1 MVKYISVF
9 FVLFSLSLVQIK
21 AQKMNVTGRVFD
33 STGVNPLE
41 KASVL
46 AVRFKDSLLLGHTRT
61 DVTGGFRLNSFP
73 PDSFTLIIEYKGY
86 DDKSFFIFGNNG
98 NNDINIPTI
107 KMSAKS
113 KDLEEIVI
121 FSNKS
126 AIFYRGDTLVF
137 AADSFKVGKNAVVED
152 LLKKLPGI
160 KVDENGSITSQGKQ
174 ISQVLVDGDE
184 FFGSDPTIAT
194 RNLGAKGV
202 ESVQI
207 YEKEREN
214 AKAGEDDKIQVLDL
228 KLKED
233 AKKGYFGKVSGAT
246 DFGLSADNPFY
257 ETEVLANKFKG
268 KQKISVFLLGSNT
281 PKSNFKWGD
290 MNKFGLDNERNSSG
304 MNNWNQGNT
313 NNTSGIPQTVKA
325 GIYYSD
331 KIGKTGKIGFNYAY
345 YDNRL
350 TAVSSNYS
358 QYFLTDTTYFTKDSM
373 NNYSTNNSHRFNV
386 NFSINLDSL
395 TYLEVKPN
403 INFDGA
409 TSDNI
414 STSEFIG
421 ETQLRSLSTIIRN
434 TSNSKGVTSN
444 SEALLRRKFKKPK
457 REVELKYILNYTNNS
472 TTGDLYNTSAYD
484 YASVLDTNFQQNK
497 KNDNSSVNHY
507 SILTYT
513 EPITKKI
520 KVQAEY
526 LFEFGDVRQDKRTF
540 DKDLSTGAFTV
551 ENTFFSNNFD
561 NLRLQNRGTLVGI
574 YEDRK
579 HTFTAGLGYR
589 NISID
594 NRNLILDTVIPQ
606 NVNNVL
612 PQISYQFKPSI
623 SKRFSV
629 FYTTN
634 SQQPSIN
641 DLQPV
646 PDNTNPN
653 RIQEGNPELVPN
665 YIHNLRMNFNT
676 WSAMSGKYIW
686 SGLTASYTDNAFAN
700 STNFDQYGRTVS
712 KTVNVNGNVFSNVFA
727 GFGLPLFNRKF
738 EINPNMNASY
748 MRYTNF
754 INNKEN
760 ITQNRSIAGG
770 SDFELKL
777 DSLEITLGAELS
789 YTSPISSLASA
800 SNTPFTMQTYKL
812 DIEWQLPYH
821 FKFKADGKYIIN
833 SNRTAGFNRNI
844 FVVNSEVSKAFL
856 PTENLIIALCAN
868 DILNQNLNLQRQ
880 INGNI
885 VTDNYTQIITRYFL
899 LRLTYKFNNNK
910 TKEDE
915 FKGWH

>member
-1 MVKYISVF
+1 
-9 FVLFSLSLVQIK
+9 
-21 AQKMNVTGRVFD
+21 MNVTGRVYD
-33 STGVNPLE
+33 STGINPIE
-41 KASVL
+41 KASVF
-46 AVRFKDSLLLGHTRT
+46 AVRFKDSLLLGFTRT
-61 DVTGGFRLNSFP
+61 DASGGFRLNSFP
-73 PDSFTLIIEYKGY
+73 PDSFSLIVEYKGY
-86 DDKSFFIFGNNG
+86 DEKTFFIFGNA
-98 NNDINIPTI
+98 NNAEINIPSI
-107 KMSAKS
+107 KMAPKS

-126 AIFYRGDTLVF
+126 AIFYRGDTLIY
-137 AADSFKVGKNAVVED
+137 AADSFKVGENAVVED

-160 KVDENGSITSQGKQ
+160 KIDENGSITSQGKE
-174 ISQVLVDGDE
+174 INQVLVDGDE

-207 YEKEREN
+207 YEKDKEN
-214 AKAGEDDKIQVLDL
+214 AKAGENDKIQVLDL

-233 AKKGYFGKVSGAT
+233 AKKGFFGKVSGAS
-246 DFGLSADNPFY
+246 DFGIADNDNPFY
-257 ETEVLANKFKG
+257 ETEILANKFKG

-290 MNKFGLDNERNSSG
+290 MNKFGLENERNSSG
-304 MNNWNQGNT
+304 MNDWNQRNT
-313 NNTSGIPQTVKA
+313 NNTSGIPKTIKA
-325 GIYYSD
+325 GVYYSD

-350 TAVSSNYS
+350 NAVGSSYS
-358 QYFLTDTTYFTKDSM
+358 QYFLTDTTYYTKDST
-373 NNYSTNNSHRFNV
+373 NNISTNNSHRLNM
-386 NFSINLDSL
+386 NFSTNLDSL
-395 TYLEVKPN
+395 TYVELKPN

-409 TSDNI
+409 SSDNT

-434 TSNSKGVTSN
+434 TSESKGMTSN

-457 REVELKYILNYTNNS
+457 REVELKYIFNYSNNQ
-472 TTGDLYNTSAYD
+472 TVGDLYNTSTYD
-484 YASVLDTNFQQNK
+484 YTSVLDTNFQQRKN
-497 KNDNSSVNHY
+497 NDNSSINHY
-507 SILTYT
+507 GILTYT

-520 KVQAEY
+520 KAQFEY
-526 LFEFGDVRQDKRTF
+526 LYEFGDVKQDKRTF
-540 DKDLSTGAFTV
+540 DFSPINNDFSILNDSL
-551 ENTFFSNNFD
+551 SNNFD
-561 NLRLQNRGTLVGI
+561 NIRHQNRGTLIGV

-579 HTFTAGLGYR
+579 HTITAGIGFR

-606 NVNNVL
+606 NINNFL
-612 PQISYQFKPSI
+612 PQVSYQFKPSI

-629 FYTTN
+629 YYTTN

-653 RIQEGNPELVPN
+653 RIQEGNPNLVPN
-665 YIHNLRMNFNT
+665 YIHNVRMNFNT

-686 SGLTASYTDNAFAN
+686 SGLTGSYTDNAFAN
-700 STNFDQYGRTVS
+700 STSFDQYGRTVS
-712 KTVNVNGNVFSNVFA
+712 RTVNVDGNVFANLFA

-738 EINPNMNASY
+738 EINPNVNASY

-754 INNKEN
+754 INESEN
-760 ITQNRSIAGG
+760 ITHNRSVSGG

-777 DSLEITLGAELS
+777 DSLEITIGGDFS
-789 YTSPISSLASA
+789 YTSPISSLATA
-800 SNTPFTMQTYKL
+800 SNTPFTMQTYKF
-812 DIEWQLPYH
+812 DVEWQLPFH
-821 FKFKADGKYIIN
+821 LKFKADGKYVIN
-833 SNRTAGFNRNI
+833 SRRAAGFNRNI
-844 FVVNSEVSKAFL
+844 FVVNSELSKAFL
-856 PTENLIIALCAN
+856 PTENLIVALCAN
-868 DILNQNLNLQRQ
+868 DIFNQNLNLQRQ
-880 INGNI
+880 INGNV
-885 VTDNYTQIITRYFL
+885 VTDNFTQIITRYFL